1 MRILVKQ
8 TLTLVFQIA
17 LLWLIFEA
25 CKHIV
30 ALTGIPIP
38 ANVLGIVT
46 LFLLLCFGVIK
57 EKHIAEAAGFLLK
70 HLVFFFVP
78 IAVGLMQWGEVFYTY
93 GWVLLAAIGISAL
106 LPLLGVGW
114 FIQSLRRDGR

>member
-1 MRILVKQ
+1 MRIPVKQ
-8 TLTLVFQIA
+8 TLTLLFQIA

-25 CKHIV
+25 CKYIV

-46 LFLLLCFGVIK
+46 IFVLLCLGVIK

-78 IAVGLMQWGEVFYTY
+78 IAVGLMQWGEVFYNY

-114 FIQSLRRDGR
+114 FIQLLRRDGK

>member
-1 MRILVKQ
+1 MKQ
-8 TLTLVFQIA
+8 TLALLLQIIA
-17 LLWLIFEA
+17 LWLIFEA
-25 CKHIV
+25 CKFIV
-30 ALTGIPIP
+30 SVTGIPIP

-46 LFLLLCFGVIK
+46 LFLLLCFGIVK

-78 IAVGLMQWGEVFYTY
+78 IAVGLMQWGEVFYNY

-106 LPLLGVGW
+106 LPLLGVGHI
-114 FIQSLRRDGR
+114 IQIMRRDGK

>member
-1 MRILVKQ
+1 MKQ
-8 TLTLVFQIA
+8 TLTLLFQIA

-25 CKHIV
+25 CKYIV

-46 LFLLLCFGVIK
+46 IFVLLCLGVIK

-78 IAVGLMQWGEVFYTY
+78 IAVGLMQWGEVFYNY

-114 FIQSLRRDGR
+114 FIQLLRRDGK

>member
-8 TLTLVFQIA
+8 TLTLLFQIA

-25 CKHIV
+25 CKQIV

-38 ANVLGIVT
+38 ANVLGIIT
-46 LFLLLCFGVIK
+46 LFLLLCLGVIK

-78 IAVGLMQWGEVFYTY
+78 IAVGLMQWGEVFYNY

-106 LPLLGVGW
+106 LPLLGVGY
-114 FIQSLRRDGR
+114 FIQCLQRDGK